1 MKSSAH
7 EFLSQKNPNKSN
19 SKTFEDMGLPLVM
32 MGRGEWQQGVP
43 EMLEKAMS
51 QTGAATMLLWAVII
65 SSAFVLFALSL
76 SFYLLFEH
84 LSGYNE
90 PKVLI
95 SSNLNAALSST
106 ICHNGLC

>member
-1 MKSSAH
+1 
-7 EFLSQKNPNKSN
+7 
-19 SKTFEDMGLPLVM
+19 MGLPLIM

-95 SSNLNAALSST
+95 PSNLNAALSST

>member
-1 MKSSAH
+1 
-7 EFLSQKNPNKSN
+7 
-19 SKTFEDMGLPLVM
+19 MGLPLVM

-43 EMLEKAMS
+43 EMLEKTMS

-95 SSNLNAALSST
+95 PSNLNTALSSCT
-106 ICHNGLC
+106 KCDNGLS

>member
-1 MKSSAH
+1 
-7 EFLSQKNPNKSN
+7 
-19 SKTFEDMGLPLVM
+19 MGLPLVM

-43 EMLEKAMS
+43 EILEKAIA

-65 SSAFVLFALSL
+65 SSAFVLFALCL

-106 ICHNGLC
+106 ICHNGLCLTLISKNSCTMHKQDQFAL